1 MNIQSYAK
9 SGAYALYLAAKR
21 FNEKN
26 CWVLS
31 SHIAMSL
38 MLALFPFVL
47 FTVALTGTVAGS
59 LSDQINLENLV
70 DLVFGTWPE
79 SVANPIVR
87 EVYSVLETSSTGV
100 VTLGGIVA
108 IYFASNGVDAVRL
121 AMVQAYHERDTRPFW
136 KTRGLC
142 IGLVILGG
150 AGIMAAAVF
159 ELILP
164 LYARYVSDFFPQ
176 APIPSNWEG
185 GLNGILV
192 ALIPLIAVFAFHML
206 LPSTRHRFI
215 QVLPGVLLTVVL
227 WWAAG
232 LAFAIYISSFASY
245 STTYAG
251 LAGAMAALI
260 FLYLNSAILI
270 LGAEL
275 NGVLLHP
282 VSENTPT
289 GTNDPA

>member
-1 MNIQSYAK
+1 MSIRPYVK
-9 SGAYALYLAAKR
+9 PGAYALYLAAKR
-21 FNEKN
+21 FNDKN
-26 CWVLS
+26 GWVLS

-38 MLALFPFVL
+38 MLALFPFIL
-47 FTVALTGTVAGS
+47 FTVALTGAVAGS
-59 LSDQINLENLV
+59 LSDRIDLKNLV
-70 DLVFGTWPE
+70 ELVFGSWPE
-79 SVANPIVR
+79 SVSDPIVR
-87 EVYSVLETSSTGV
+87 EVYSVLATSSTGV
-100 VTLGGIVA
+100 VTLGGVIA
-108 IYFASNGVDAVRL
+108 IYFASNGVDAIRL
-121 AMVQAYHERDTRPFW
+121 AIVQAYHERDTRPFW

-164 LYARYVSDFFPQ
+164 LYARHLASFFPQ
-176 APIPSNWEG
+176 VPLTRDWES

-192 ALIPLIAVFAFHML
+192 AVIPLIAVFAFHMV
-206 LPSTRHRFI
+206 LPAKRHRFT
-215 QVLPGVLLTVVL
+215 QVLPGVLLTVIL

-232 LAFAIYISSFASY
+232 LAFAIYISSFAAY

-282 VSENTPT
+282 TSRSKP
-289 GTNDPA
+289 